1 MLSTRDHM
9 FGLSIFSKLLDWRLL
24 LLMFIIAV
32 SGYSVYY
39 VSSKNSM
46 IESLEQKVK
55 IEKSANQILRNDVS
69 VLTEAADQKDSVIKQ
84 MQEEKKIASETIL
97 KLSESVKQTNKTV
110 TDIKNTLG
118 EIKTAPTT
126 EVGPYIRGAL
136 VGIKKLDE
144 QK

>member
-1 MLSTRDHM
+1 M

-39 VSSKNSM
+39 ISSKNSM

-55 IEKSANQILRNDVS
+55 NEKNANQILRNDVS

>member
-1 MLSTRDHM
+1 M

-39 VSSKNSM
+39 VSSKNLM

-55 IEKSANQILRNDVS
+55 NEKNTNQILRNDVS

>member
-1 MLSTRDHM
+1 M
-9 FGLSIFSKLLDWRLL
+9 FGLSIFSKFLDWRLL

>member
-1 MLSTRDHM
+1 M